1 MGKSVHCTAAA
12 VAIFVAAMSAAWPQS
27 ARVTKIIVPF
37 APGGGVDVVARV
49 VAQGVGDLQ
58 GPTMVVENRP
68 GGGTVLAAQDVLRST
83 PDGSALLFI
92 NNSVVVAPQLKKLD
106 YDPLSDLTA
115 VCKIASTPTV
125 IVVGAQS
132 PYLSLSDLIGAA
144 RAKPGALNF
153 GAVPGAVL
161 QIGFEMFQRAANI
174 RMALVPYNGTIPEI
188 TAILG
193 GQIDAALVD
202 YPAAAGQLQAAKV
215 RALAIGSPQR
225 ADFLPNVPTI
235 AESGIKDYQLDLW
248 YGTFVPAK
256 TPPEQ
261 VAQLAS
267 WLAKAL
273 QVPGT
278 RSKLAAQGVN
288 PVGQCGAPFGAF
300 VRKEYDTYGRVIR
313 EANIKVE

>member
-1 MGKSVHCTAAA
+1 MRKPVMLAALAATVFLTA
-12 VAIFVAAMSAAWPQS
+12 ICAAWPQS
-27 ARVTKIIVPF
+27 ARLVRIIIPF

-49 VAQGVGDLQ
+49 ITQQVGDIQ
-58 GPTMVVENRP
+58 GPTMIVENRP
-68 GGGTVLAAQDVLRST
+68 GGGTVLATQDVLRST
-83 PDGSALLFI
+83 PDGGALLFV
-92 NNSVVVAPQLKKLD
+92 NNSVVVAPQLRKLD

-132 PYLSLSDLIGAA
+132 PYQSLGDLIGAA
-144 RAKPGALNF
+144 RAKPGTLNF

-174 RMALVPYNGTIPEI
+174 QMTLVPYNGTIPEI

-202 YPAAAGQLQAAKV
+202 YPAASGQLQAGKV

-225 ADFLPNVPTI
+225 VDLLPSVPTMT
-235 AESGIKDYQLDLW
+235 ESGFKEFELDLW
-248 YGTFVPAK
+248 YGTFAPAK
-256 TPPEQ
+256 TPPET
-261 VAQLAS
+261 VSQLAA
-267 WLAKAL
+267 WLVKAL
-273 QVPGT
+273 QVPAAKA
-278 RSKLAAQGVN
+278 KLAAQGVT
-288 PVGQCGAPFGAF
+288 PVGQCGPDFGAF

-313 EANIKVE
+313 AANIKAE